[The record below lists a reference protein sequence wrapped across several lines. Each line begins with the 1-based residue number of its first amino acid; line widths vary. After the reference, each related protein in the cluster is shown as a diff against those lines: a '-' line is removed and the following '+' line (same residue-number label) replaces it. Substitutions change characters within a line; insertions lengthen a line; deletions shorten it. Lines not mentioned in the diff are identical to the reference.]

1 MGHIGR
7 STMETE
13 PSIALHPSAMID
25 MSTNFGLFAGRL
37 SDKIC
42 HAAQGARAGNHPPNA
57 GLFCRGHVAALV
69 RGPARHPPHHA
80 EGPAAGPCSA
90 AAASKLRGSSAA
102 TSQIVDPCSYTMN
115 P

>member
-57 GLFCRGHVAALV
+57 GLFCRGHAAALV
-69 RGPARHPPHHA
+69 RGPPRHPPHHA
-80 EGPAAGPCSA
+80 QGPPPRPGPPPPPSTPP
-90 AAASKLRGSSAA
+90 
-102 TSQIVDPCSYTMN
+102 TSQSPTHPLV
-115 P
+115 